1 MPKRLMD
8 VGVTESRASNVM
20 WVKVVRKDSIA
31 WDLMKDMALSIAKL
45 SN

>member
-1 MPKRLMD
+1 M
-8 VGVTESRASNVM
+8 GVRESRVSNVM

-31 WDLMKDMALSIAKL
+31 WDLMEDMALSIAKL